1 MSQQRFN
8 VIALAVTALA
18 CQHALAARP
27 TDNGTTGYT
36 KRVYVDNMAASC
48 TDTTCGTQLKPYSDL
63 ISAAKVVTPGTELI
77 IAGGSPYY
85 GTATGQLPADIARGV
100 MSFPRLTAGEGQAPT
115 LVRKWAGTPNPV
127 IRGSLKV
134 TGWKRVDSILN
145 GYPKYTYS
153 RDWGLTNKAAFGPT
167 SNRVVEPQQVF
178 NGSTSLLQIGGTPF
192 EYKFP
197 APAGSEYS
205 QQEAV
210 VGGPLWPG
218 YIAPESVNPQFKL
231 KPNEFYLGTTNAGKK
246 VLHVRLQSAM
256 PATGLE
262 VSTYQHIV
270 FGTEFPFNIY
280 NLTIQDIDFERS
292 NTSGYGRGGAVV
304 LMGKNITL
312 NRIAVRQADATCVG
326 VTGVNFTI
334 SNSTFEYCGQTGI
347 AAAGQKGLITANI
360 VRKNNQRH
368 FNRDWEA
375 GGMKLIGGGSF
386 LFDGQRGVEPNPLPY
401 INGVDSSTISL
412 NRVYDNTGPDR
423 TAVERPAVT
432 DNEGHGIW
440 LDTDNN
446 DNFITDN
453 VIAYNGVGLFMEINA
468 RNTITGNQIFG
479 NRAQGIQFKESDS
492 IFSNN
497 WVVGNLGFGFLTEKD
512 SRKINPTD
520 AGYQPYRNT
529 FTNNRFAWNGQ
540 VTVSNPLEVRL
551 VVDPANP
558 VTNKLTVSGNRY
570 CSNYQYY
577 ELKKVNGSEL
587 ASVNNGQLVDS
598 LDEWNS
604 LLSTY
609 QTGPDSLATLL
620 TIPADFQALMKSK
633 NEALINT
640 AYINNGQVKGQV
652 LSASQATACN
662 FPAR

>member
-8 VIALAVTALA
+8 AIALAVTAMV

-27 TDNGTTGYT
+27 TDNGTAGYT

-48 TDTTCGTQLKPYSDL
+48 TDTTCGTQTKPYSDL

-134 TGWKRVDSILN
+134 TGWKRVDSIFN

-153 RDWGLTNKAAFGPT
+153 RDWGLTNKAAFGLT

-246 VLHVRLQSAM
+246 VLHVRLSSAM
-256 PATGLE
+256 PSSGLE
-262 VSTYQHIV
+262 VSAYQHIV

-347 AAAGQKGLITANI
+347 AAAGQNGLITANI
-360 VRKNNQRH
+360 VRRNNQRH

-386 LFDGQRGVEPNPLPY
+386 LFDSQKGVEPNPLPY
-401 INGVDSSTISL
+401 IDGLDSSTISR

-423 TAVERPAVT
+423 TAVGRPAVLN
-432 DNEGHGIW
+432 NEGHGIW

-446 DNFITDN
+446 DNILTDN
-453 VIAYNGVGLFMEINA
+453 VVAYNGVGIFLEINA
-468 RNTITGNQIFG
+468 RNNVTRNQVFG
-479 NRAQGIQFKESDS
+479 NVAQGIQFKESDS
-492 IFSNN
+492 TVSDN
-497 WVVGNLGFGFLTEKD
+497 WIVGNLGFGLVMVGDT
-512 SRKINPTD
+512 RTINPTD
-520 AGYQPYRNT
+520 VGYQPYRNKV
-529 FTNNRFAWNGQ
+529 TNNRFAWNGA
-540 VTVSNPLEVRL
+540 VTVSNPLEVSL
-551 VVDPANP
+551 IVDPVNT
-558 VTNKLTVSGNRY
+558 VVNKLTVSGNAY

-577 ELKKVNGSEL
+577 SLQKVSGAQLVSATNGIT
-587 ASVNNGQLVDS
+587 VDS
-598 LDEWNS
+598 LDVWNNW
-604 LLSTY
+604 
-609 QTGPDSLATLL
+609 LATYG
-620 TIPADFQALMKSK
+620 TGRDTSAIAQIIPASLKTSLVSKS
-633 NEALINT
+633 ESLVNT
-640 AYINNGQVKGQV
+640 AYSGQV
-652 LSASQATACN
+652 LTASQAQACN
-662 FPAR
+662 LTPR